1 LDVGHRRGAGQEG
14 KKNRVLQHGC
24 VRERRKLGA
33 AGSKAIGHRAFQPD
47 VKEDLHKRPHGPMAP
62 IPCAPELLVEEYETR
77 RYHDDQLNAAEAG
90 FYKRPQVAVT
100 AEQDPTPDPEVN
112 NSNHDGLEDFLG
124 LFKDLETVADSDE
137 KNPEPCRQ
145 SLLKASFTPTV
156 PDEHPAFSVEVPAS
170 THKGFEAPSEVLETS
185 ATHSEDEDFL
195 DSYLQLHFE
204 PLIARSLPHHL
215 VSM

>member
-1 LDVGHRRGAGQEG
+1 MN
-14 KKNRVLQHGC
+14 NRTFPLAS
-24 VRERRKLGA
+24 RPSL
-33 AGSKAIGHRAFQPD
+33 SKAIGYRAFQPD

-62 IPCAPELLVEEYETR
+62 IPCAPELLVEEHETR